1 MVTYILSN
9 TYRVKSVMLYME
21 LNEQDLDTEPD
32 DRTEDHTGDLSRYR
46 EQEQDQRQ
54 GCRHEQNQVQ
64 VQDWVQIQAQTRGKR
79 QTSDGNQTADS

>member
-1 MVTYILSN
+1 
-9 TYRVKSVMLYME
+9 ME
-21 LNEQDLDTEPD
+21 QERNRRQGTGSQDRTERLNEQDLDTEPD